1 MRFYCINGTS
11 VWSVWCFAV
20 LSFFLSRSA
29 LSGLQGSWSWNQG
42 QHIETHS
49 LFTFKVK
56 VVPYYKN
63 QKGTTTTLK
72 VNVLFP
78 VCITLSPS
86 SMQTTGD
93 FDNLLATTSQQH
105 FWSSTLFLTSS
116 TQGQPPITHQ
126 GLDTFFPNN
135 QRLPAGHLGLC
146 NWGLTWD
153 ITRENPHRHR
163 KNIKNCT
170 QKGIH

>member
-1 MRFYCINGTS
+1 MGLQCDQSGALQS
-11 VWSVWCFAV
+11 CH
-20 LSFFLSRSA
+20 FFLA
-29 LSGLQGSWSWNQG
+29 VWPFQGCRVAGAETKANT
-42 QHIETHS
+42 ETHS